1 VIVTNV
7 LPCDVNA
14 AATGVELVRE
24 GGARALD
31 LLAQCF
37 ALFRHRIVDAVHR
50 ESLQLRAG
58 ERSLEAAAL
67 VAMAE
72 RIKRG
77 EFDHD

>member
-1 VIVTNV
+1 MIVTNV

-14 AATGVELVRE
+14 AAIGVELVRE
-24 GGARALD
+24 GGARALE

-37 ALFRHRIVDAVHR
+37 ALFRHRIVDAVQR
-50 ESLQLRAG
+50 ESLQHRVG
-58 ERSLEAAAL
+58 ERSAEAAVLA
-67 VAMAE
+67 VMAE

>member
-1 VIVTNV
+1 MTNV

-24 GGARALD
+24 GGSRALE

-50 ESLQLRAG
+50 ESLQHRAE
-58 ERSLEAAAL
+58 ERIDEAAVL
-67 VAMAE
+67 VAVAE